1 MMKPETPLQQGD
13 AAIDHHPTVVDLE
26 AHVLNPMV
34 NQELESRSMSSRHGG
49 TVMKFLGAKP
59 HRAEGTCSS
68 GSIITHGISSRN
80 NVFTSDSVTSDNS
93 MRVWA
98 TILKGVVKD
107 CRNHGSLTR
116 IRLLESYS
124 IVGWPE

>member
-1 MMKPETPLQQGD
+1 MVGYQAMMKPETPLQQGD

-59 HRAEGTCSS
+59 LSEQKVPAVAG
-68 GSIITHGISSRN
+68 
-80 NVFTSDSVTSDNS
+80 
-93 MRVWA
+93 A
-98 TILKGVVKD
+98 
-107 CRNHGSLTR
+107 
-116 IRLLESYS
+116 
-124 IVGWPE
+124 